1 MKKLLIA
8 ASVTALLSA
17 CDLADRMQIPHMDVP
32 QTYKEQSAKPQD
44 TGNGMWKP
52 VNTVTDAGAW
62 WEIFGDEQL
71 NQLER
76 QAAERNETLHAAA
89 ARVEETRGYA
99 RSQAPTLIP
108 DISVGANAV
117 RTKPA
122 AAGQAAFGGGGGSL
136 NPYTLYEAQGVATYE
151 IDLFGRVRS
160 NYKGLLYDEKA
171 ARDAYRNV
179 LLTLQA
185 DVAQHYF
192 ALRALDAERKLLRDT
207 VDIRGRAESLMKK
220 RLDQGDARMQDMEN
234 ARADLAAAHAELA
247 AVERQRA
254 VSEHAL
260 AVLLGLIPSNFT
272 FADAPLTGVPPEVPP
287 GLPSALLERR
297 PDVAAAVASMA
308 AANERIGVARAAFFP
323 ILDLTASGG
332 FESTSL
338 GDLFTWPM
346 RMWALG
352 QLGGTALNWT
362 LFDSGR
368 RNGNLDR
375 AHAVYEEAV
384 ANYRQ
389 QVLVAFRDVEDN
401 LSDQRLLARQAK
413 AADAAAQSASRV
425 TTLTRRRFDEGD
437 ADYFEVVESQRNELS
452 SQRAAIQTRG
462 QRFITTVGLI
472 RALGG
477 GWGSER
483 IAEGATPSPDWTQAI
498 DPAAGNA
505 AATHP
510 VK

>member
-1 MKKLLIA
+1 MRKLLIA

-32 QTYKEQSAKPQD
+32 QAYKEQPSKPQIA
-44 TGNGMWKP
+44 GNGMWRP
-52 VNTVTDAGAW
+52 ASTVADAGAW
-62 WEIFGDEQL
+62 WEIFGDAQL

-76 QAAERNETLHAAA
+76 DAAARNETLHAAA
-89 ARVEETRGYA
+89 ARVEEARGYA
-99 RSQAPTLIP
+99 RSEAPTLIP
-108 DISVGANAV
+108 DLSLGANAV
-117 RTKPA
+117 RAQPA
-122 AAGQAAFGGGGGSL
+122 AAGQAAFGGAGRSL
-136 NPYTLYEAQGVATYE
+136 NPYTLYEAQGVASYE
-151 IDLFGRVRS
+151 VDLFGRVRS
-160 NYKGLLYDEKA
+160 NYKGLLYDADA
-171 ARDAYRNV
+171 ARGAYRNV

-185 DVAQHYF
+185 DVATHYF
-192 ALRALDAERKLLRDT
+192 TLRALDAERKLLRET
-207 VDIRGRAESLMKK
+207 VDIRGHAATLMKK
-220 RLDQGDARMQDMEN
+220 RLDEGDARQQDMEN
-234 ARADLAAAHAELA
+234 ARADLAEAQAELT

-260 AVLLGLIPSNFT
+260 AVLLGLVPANFT
-272 FADAPLTGVPPEVPP
+272 FSDAPLAGMPPEIPP
-287 GLPSALLERR
+287 GLPSELLERR
-297 PDVAAAVASMA
+297 PDVAAALATMA
-308 AANERIGVARAAFFP
+308 AENERIGVARAAFFP
-323 ILDLTASGG
+323 ILDLTANGG

-375 AHAVYEEAV
+375 AHAAYEEAV

-401 LSDQRLLARQAK
+401 LSDERLLAQQAK
-413 AADAAAQSASRV
+413 AADEAAESASRV
-425 TTLTRRRFDEGD
+425 TALTRHRFDEGD
-437 ADYFEVVESQRNELS
+437 ADYFEVVESQRTALAA
-452 SQRAAIQTRG
+452 QRSAIQTRG

-477 GWGSER
+477 GWGSQR
-483 IAEGATPSPDWTQAI
+483 IAEGATPSPDWMRAL
-498 DPAAGNA
+498 DPAAGSGA
-505 AATHP
+505 AARP
-510 VK
+510 AK